1 VAKRPALDKGLGYL
15 REGDTL
21 VITKLDRLGRSV
33 RNLKTP
39 ADDLQAREVGLR
51 ALSQGIDT
59 TTPGG
64 RLFFHLLAAIVQ
76 VVDAATREGYQA
88 LLDRADIGLS
98 PLRLNALW
106 NMAIV
111 DLMAT
116 GRPAPGYRYGAI
128 PEIVEDPSMLFNDR
142 EDFLAKAIALVS
154 DPDLI
159 RIKGEEAQQR
169 SAVWAPQRIAHQ
181 GHILLSPVLANVRG

>member
-1 VAKRPALDKGLGYL
+1 
-15 REGDTL
+15 
-21 VITKLDRLGRSV
+21 VITNLDRLGRSV
-33 RNLKTP
+33 RNLKTL

-111 DLMAT
+111 DLMAK
-116 GRPAPGYRYGAI
+116 GRPALGYRYGAI

-142 EDFLAKAIALVS
+142 EDFLARAIALVS

-169 SAVWAPQRIAHQ
+169 SAVCAPQRIAHQ
-181 GHILLSPVLANVRG
+181 VHSLLSPVLANVRG